1 MSDKVYLGIDGGG
14 TKTSFCAVDSKGKV
28 LARSQSLGT
37 SIDTVSPEETLTRLK
52 EGTLA
57 LKQSHFAGVC
67 AFLGGILSQK
77 DKDGVI
83 AMLKQLPGGG
93 SETIYRAE
101 NDAANAFRCV
111 FAKEGIVFIVG
122 TGSVAM
128 GKGKDGTFL
137 RLGGYGYKE
146 GDLGSGYNLGWEGLR
161 ALARYFDGRTG
172 KSPLD
177 QALMD
182 ELKITN
188 KEELAVVFNTY
199 SRSQIAA
206 LAPVVVAERAS
217 NDAKAILIAGAKEY
231 AAMAATLCHK
241 LGLQQSS
248 YAVVGGIGSKTA
260 YLDFIQKA
268 VKQTCPHLTFVS
280 PAMDPDLAAAYLI
293 HEPEC

>member
-1 MSDKVYLGIDGGG
+1 
-14 TKTSFCAVDSKGKV
+14 
-28 LARSQSLGT
+28 
-37 SIDTVSPEETLTRLK
+37 
-52 EGTLA
+52 
-57 LKQSHFAGVC
+57 
-67 AFLGGILSQK
+67 
-77 DKDGVI
+77 
-83 AMLKQLPGGG
+83 
-93 SETIYRAE
+93 
-101 NDAANAFRCV
+101 
-111 FAKEGIVFIVG
+111 
-122 TGSVAM
+122 
-128 GKGKDGTFL
+128 
-137 RLGGYGYKE
+137 
-146 GDLGSGYNLGWEGLR
+146 
-161 ALARYFDGRTG
+161 
-172 KSPLD
+172 
-177 QALMD
+177 
-182 ELKITN
+182 
-188 KEELAVVFNTY
+188 VVFNTY